1 MAGLIKAKKYNWKD
15 SNLALF
21 GSDLERKVKKASA
34 ATEPAWDGAGKDVGI
49 QIWRIEQFKVCH
61 WPKEDYGKFYSGDS
75 YIILKTYKEGTSEEL
90 KYDLHFWIGK
100 ESTQDEYGTAA
111 YKTVELDTL
120 LDDLP
125 VQHREVEGHESE
137 RFLSYFK
144 SITTMKGGAK
154 TGFRHV
160 EPEKYK
166 PRLLHFCGQRRHVD
180 VKEVP
185 LCKSR
190 INSGDVFILDL
201 GRKIYQWNGSG
212 SNKDERFKAAGY
224 CQELESE
231 RCGRAETEVLEESRV
246 DQQHAFFK
254 ALVDDDEDDDASEFT
269 AKDTT
274 TETYRLSDASGKM
287 NFKLESKGSIS
298 QSQLDSKLK
307 IDFSLEKDDK
317 RTVSSSSS
325 GSSSSSSSSSI
336 IVVVVVVVVVVV
348 IVVVVIVVV
357 LVVVVVI
364 I

>member
-21 GSDLERKVKKASA
+21 GSDLERNVKKASA
-34 ATEPAWDGAGKDVGI
+34 ATEEAWEGAGKSVGI

-90 KYDLHFWIGK
+90 KFDLHFWIGK

-166 PRLLHFCGQRRHVD
+166 PRLLHFCGGRKHVE

-185 LCKSR
+185 LSKSR

-201 GRKIYQWNGSG
+201 GRKVYQWNGSG

-224 CQELESE
+224 CQQLESD
-231 RCGRAETEVLEESRV
+231 RCGRAETEVLEEDRI
-246 DQQHAFFK
+246 DQKHPFFQ
-254 ALVDDDEDDDASEFT
+254 ALVDDDEDDDDASEFN
-269 AKDTT
+269 AKDST
-274 TETYRLSDASGKM
+274 TETYRSVLNNNNNNNIIIIMMDVFVIDTKKSVFVWIGKETSKTEKKNAMQYAHEYLMKTDHPLVSVTCLSEGRE
-287 NFKLESKGSIS
+287 NNEF
-298 QSQLDSKLK
+298 
-307 IDFSLEKDDK
+307 
-317 RTVSSSSS
+317 RTA
-325 GSSSSSSSSSI
+325 I
-336 IVVVVVVVVVVV
+336 AA
-348 IVVVVIVVV
+348 
-357 LVVVVVI
+357 
-364 I
+364 